1 MRGGSGGGGEEEK
14 EVPFEVHTLSVV
26 PFHNCLKLLLV
37 SDRKPQD
44 FISVIFSC
52 LLESWVRRSFPSHC

>member
-44 FISVIFSC
+44 FISVIFSS
-52 LLESWVRRSFPSHC
+52 LLES